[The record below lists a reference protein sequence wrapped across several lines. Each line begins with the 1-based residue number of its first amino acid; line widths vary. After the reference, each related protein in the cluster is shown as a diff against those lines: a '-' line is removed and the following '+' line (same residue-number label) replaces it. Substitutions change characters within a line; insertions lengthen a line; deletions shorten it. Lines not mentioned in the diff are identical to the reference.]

1 MARRTPKIPRTRPY
15 SPPLELDTADWQRI
29 EQAYGQ
35 TLEPHLRDEV
45 FGVTKTFLYWATAER
60 ALPLRLAQQ
69 RGKRLRDSAS
79 RLQREIARKSA
90 VAGYTD
96 EFIGVL
102 FLQFFS
108 EGKIE
113 EPRKP
118 NIDSRPS
125 VVTET
130 LSALLRACDAAA
142 KHWKAL
148 SQETWIWQDGEAWN
162 RWIVELTDL
171 MERNRLP
178 IAASISQPK
187 LADANTSPF
196 VRFVKE
202 LQHSIPKKYRRSYH
216 SDVALNEAIKRARRS
231 KNSNASEYES

>member
-15 SPPLELDTADWQRI
+15 YPPLELDTADWQHI

-35 TLEPHLRDEV
+35 TLKPHVRDQV
-45 FGVTKTFLYWATAER
+45 FHATTNFLYMATAEE
-60 ALPLRLAQQ
+60 APSLRLAQQ
-69 RGKRLRDSAS
+69 RVKRLRDSAA
-79 RLQREIARKSA
+79 RLEREIMQKND

-96 EFIGVL
+96 ELIGVH
-102 FLQFFS
+102 FLHFFF
-108 EGKIE
+108 EGKIRE
-113 EPRKP
+113 ARTP
-118 NIDSRPS
+118 NIDSLPS

-130 LSALLRACDAAA
+130 LSALLRACDSAA
-142 KHWKAL
+142 KHMKAQ
-148 SQETWIWQDGEAWN
+148 SKETWIWQDGEAWN
-162 RWIVELTDL
+162 HWIVELTDL

-178 IAASISQPK
+178 TTASISQPK

-202 LQHSIPKKYRRSYH
+202 LQHTIPKKYRRSNH

-231 KNSNASEYES
+231 KNSNVSK

>member
-1 MARRTPKIPRTRPY
+1 MARRTPKIPRTRAY
-15 SPPLELDTADWQRI
+15 DLPLVLDSAVWQRI

-35 TLEPHLRDEV
+35 TLQPHLRDEV
-45 FGVTKTFLYWATAER
+45 FGVTKTFLYQATAEG

-69 RGKRLRDSAS
+69 RAKRLRDSTS
-79 RLQREIARKSA
+79 RLQREIARKSE
-90 VAGYTD
+90 VAEYTD

-102 FLQFFS
+102 FRQFFF
-108 EGKIE
+108 EGKVE
-113 EPRKP
+113 GARRP
-118 NIDSRPS
+118 NIDSLPL
-125 VVTET
+125 VVIET

-142 KHWKAL
+142 EHWKAL
-148 SQETWIWQDGEAWN
+148 SQETWIWQGEAWN

-178 IAASISQPK
+178 TAASISQPK

-216 SDVALNEAIKRARRS
+216 SDVALTEAIKRARRS

>member
-35 TLEPHLRDEV
+35 TLQPHLRLEV
-45 FGVTKTFLYWATAER
+45 IRVTKTFLYFATTEE

-69 RGKRLRDSAS
+69 RAKRLRDSAS
-79 RLQREIARKSA
+79 RLLREIARKSD

-96 EFIGVL
+96 EFVGVL
-102 FLQFFS
+102 FKQFFF
-108 EGKIE
+108 EGKTE
-113 EPRKP
+113 EARKP
-118 NIDSRPS
+118 NIDSLPA
-125 VVTET
+125 VVIET
-130 LSALLRACDAAA
+130 LSALVRACDAAA

-148 SQETWIWQDGEAWN
+148 SKETWIWQDGEAWN
-162 RWIVELTDL
+162 HWIVELTDL
-171 MERNRLP
+171 MELNRLP

-187 LADANTSPF
+187 LADTNTSPF

-216 SDVALNEAIKRARRS
+216 WVVALTEAIKRARRS
-231 KNSNASEYES
+231 KNSNVSK